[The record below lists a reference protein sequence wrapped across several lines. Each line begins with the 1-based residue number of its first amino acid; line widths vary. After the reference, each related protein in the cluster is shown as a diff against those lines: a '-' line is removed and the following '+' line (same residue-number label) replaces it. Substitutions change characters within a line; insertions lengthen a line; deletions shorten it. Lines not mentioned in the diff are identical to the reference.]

1 MDWFGPTG
9 KISKKAVH
17 LSRWTSL
24 FGWTGPIEMV
34 CSIWPFRPILNSRTS
49 LFRIFHVQN
58 GGKYLSLRFHWIV
71 NSGSIS
77 VHRTSMYTYN
87 RSVVAS
93 QASVRFG
100 CWRLLKTIYF
110 LKEFEM
116 FFSSF
121 DSKTSISLRTC
132 VWSHMDNIWER
143 CAQNNPLFWLNY
155 YEWSSSHNIINIT
168 VEIVI

>member
-24 FGWTGPIEMV
+24 FGWTGPIEMDR
-34 CSIWPFRPILNSRTS
+34 SIWPFRPILNSRTS
-49 LFRIFHVQN
+49 LFGIFHVQN
-58 GGKYLSLRFHWIV
+58 WGKYLSLHFYWIG
-71 NSGSIS
+71 NSGSIG
-77 VHRTSMYTYN
+77 VTRTSMYSYN

-93 QASVRFG
+93 QAIVCFG

-110 LKEFEM
+110 PKEFAM

-121 DSKTSISLRTC
+121 DSKTSISLRTWC
-132 VWSHMDNIWER
+132 LKSHG
-143 CAQNNPLFWLNY
+143 QYLG
-155 YEWSSSHNIINIT
+155 T
-168 VEIVI
+168 VCSK

>member
-9 KISKKAVH
+9 KVLKKAVH

-24 FGWTGPIEMV
+24 FGWTEIEMDR
-34 CSIWPFRPILNSRTS
+34 SNWPFWPILNSRTS
-49 LFRIFHVQN
+49 LFGIFHVQN

-71 NSGSIS
+71 NSRSIG

-87 RSVVAS
+87 RSVAAS
-93 QASVRFG
+93 QASVCFG

-110 LKEFEM
+110 QKECEM

-121 DSKTSISLRTC
+121 DSKTSISLRTWC
-132 VWSHMDNIWER
+132 LKSHG
-143 CAQNNPLFWLNY
+143 QYLG
-155 YEWSSSHNIINIT
+155 T
-168 VEIVI
+168 VCSK